1 MRHIL
6 LSTEQAWRTLASTY
20 GCLSGYIC
28 LTGEKNPDK
37 THLQNVAKV
46 AYFLAS
52 GERAANTCQELYLS
66 PVCDSGRESYAQL
79 DPIENK
85 NEFNTECVK
94 LLTTQIAEARPD
106 IPAELSA
113 KAIKIEDEVI
123 VPKFQGLLSGEVTPE
138 EMYQAI
144 VSAAQDAFGEDGC
157 VSD

>member
-1 MRHIL
+1 M
-6 LSTEQAWRTLASTY
+6 
-20 GCLSGYIC
+20 
-28 LTGEKNPDK
+28 
-37 THLQNVAKV
+37 
-46 AYFLAS
+46 
-52 GERAANTCQELYLS
+52 
-66 PVCDSGRESYAQL
+66 
-79 DPIENK
+79 
-85 NEFNTECVK
+85 K